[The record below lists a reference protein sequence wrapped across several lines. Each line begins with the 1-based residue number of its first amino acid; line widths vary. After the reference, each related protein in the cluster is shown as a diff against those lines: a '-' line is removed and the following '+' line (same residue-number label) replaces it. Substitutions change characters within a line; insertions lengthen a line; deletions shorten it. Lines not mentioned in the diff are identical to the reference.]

1 MKEEEILTTLNL
13 PKESWTLRTF
23 PFNQLETQLTL
34 PQRKL
39 FQEKLVSRGIRI
51 LATISERNTNILK
64 YESETEK
71 YEEIIF
77 FQIKVNQFSK
87 VKDIY
92 KTLASVMP
100 YPLII
105 IFNSEDSYKIIMSEH
120 VKTDNGYLKVTNMLE
135 TTETKKLNAYLCA
148 AELINLDKTSL
159 KTLYLDMMAKF
170 VAAESKEKYDASI
183 EGNNVELL
191 ELVAKLDKEIQQ
203 LVNKAKKEPQMNR
216 RIEYQL
222 KANKLKEERAKYLTK
237 EESQ

>member
-23 PFNQLETQLTL
+23 PFNQLEKQLTL

-39 FQEKLVSRGIRI
+39 FQERIEARGIRI

-71 YEEIIF
+71 YEEIIL
-77 FQIKVNQFSK
+77 FQIKVNQFDK

-92 KTLASVMP
+92 KTLASLMP

-105 IFNSEDSYKIIMSEH
+105 LFNSEDSYKIVMSEH
-120 VKTDNGYLKVTNMLE
+120 KKTDNGYLRVTNILE
-135 TTETKKLNAYLCA
+135 TTETINLNAYLSSA
-148 AELINLDKTSL
+148 YLDALDKTSFR
-159 KTLYLDMMAKF
+159 TFYLDMMAKF

-183 EGNNVELL
+183 EDNKVELL
-191 ELVAKLDKEIQQ
+191 ELVMKLDKEIQQ
-203 LVNKAKKEPQMNR
+203 LVNKAKKEPQLNR

-222 KANKLKEERAKYLTK
+222 KANKLKEERAKYLIK
-237 EESQ
+237 EES

>member
-1 MKEEEILTTLNL
+1 MKEEEILTILNL

-23 PFNQLETQLTL
+23 PFNQLEKQLTL
-34 PQRKL
+34 SQRKL
-39 FQEKLVSRGIRI
+39 FQERIVARGIRI

-71 YEEIIF
+71 YEEIIL
-77 FQIKVNQFSK
+77 FQIKVNQFNK

-92 KTLASVMP
+92 KTLASLMP

-105 IFNSEDSYKIIMSEH
+105 LFNSEDSYKIVMSEH
-120 VKTDNGYLKVTNMLE
+120 EKTDNGYLKGTNILE
-135 TTETKKLNAYLCA
+135 TTETINLNAYLSSA
-148 AELINLDKTSL
+148 NLDALDKTSL
-159 KTLYLDMMAKF
+159 RTFYLDMMAKF

-183 EGNNVELL
+183 EDNKVELL
-191 ELVAKLDKEIQQ
+191 ELVMKLDKEIQQ
-203 LVNKAKKEPQMNR
+203 LVNKAKKEPQLNR

-222 KANKLKEERAKYLTK
+222 KANKLKEEREKYLTK

>member
-13 PKESWTLRTF
+13 PKEAWTLRTF
-23 PFNQLETQLTL
+23 PFNQLEKQLTL

-39 FQEKLVSRGIRI
+39 FQEKIVSRGIRI

-64 YESETEK
+64 YDSETEK
-71 YEEIIF
+71 YEEIIL

-105 IFNSEDSYKIIMSEH
+105 IFNSDDRYKIIMSEH
-120 VKTDNGYLKVTNMLE
+120 EKTDNGYLRATNMLE
-135 TTETKKLNAYLCA
+135 TTETKNLDAYLCA
-148 AELINLDKTSL
+148 AELINLDKTTL

-183 EGNNVELL
+183 EGNKIELL
-191 ELVAKLDKEIQQ
+191 ELVMKLDKEIQQ
-203 LVNKAKKEPQMNR
+203 LVNKAKKEPQLNR

-237 EESQ
+237 EESL

>member
-23 PFNQLETQLTL
+23 PFNQLGKQLTL

-39 FQEKLVSRGIRI
+39 FQERIVARGIRI

-71 YEEIIF
+71 YEEIIL
-77 FQIKVNQFSK
+77 FQIKVNQFNK

-92 KTLASVMP
+92 KTLASLMP

-105 IFNSEDSYKIIMSEH
+105 LFNSEDSYKIVMSEH
-120 VKTDNGYLKVTNMLE
+120 KKADNGYLRVTNILE
-135 TTETKKLNAYLCA
+135 TTETINLNAYLSSA
-148 AELINLDKTSL
+148 NLDALDKTSFR
-159 KTLYLDMMAKF
+159 TFYLDMMAKF

-183 EGNNVELL
+183 EDNKVELL
-191 ELVAKLDKEIQQ
+191 ELVMKLDKEIQQ
-203 LVNKAKKEPQMNR
+203 LVNKAKKEPQLNR

-237 EESQ
+237 EES

>member
-23 PFNQLETQLTL
+23 PFNQLEKQLTL

-39 FQEKLVSRGIRI
+39 FQERIVARGIRI

-71 YEEIIF
+71 YEEIIL
-77 FQIKVNQFSK
+77 FQIKVNQFNK
-87 VKDIY
+87 VKDVY
-92 KTLASVMP
+92 KTLASLMP

-105 IFNSEDSYKIIMSEH
+105 LFNSEDSYKIVMSEH
-120 VKTDNGYLKVTNMLE
+120 KKTDNDYLRVTNILE
-135 TTETKKLNAYLCA
+135 TTETINLNAYLSSA
-148 AELINLDKTSL
+148 NLDALDKTSFR
-159 KTLYLDMMAKF
+159 TFYLDMMAKF

-183 EGNNVELL
+183 EDNKVELL
-191 ELVAKLDKEIQQ
+191 ELVMKLDKEIQQ
-203 LVNKAKKEPQMNR
+203 LVNKAKKEPQLNR

-237 EESQ
+237 EES

>member
-1 MKEEEILTTLNL
+1 MKEEEILSTLNL

-23 PFNQLETQLTL
+23 PFNQLEKQLTL

-71 YEEIIF
+71 YEEIIL
-77 FQIKVNQFSK
+77 FQIKVIKFSK

-105 IFNSEDSYKIIMSEH
+105 IFNSEDSNKIIMSEH
-120 VKTDNGYLKVTNMLE
+120 EKTDNGYLRVTNMFE
-135 TTETKKLNAYLCA
+135 TTETKNLKTYLSA
-148 AELINLDKTSL
+148 ANLKNLDKTSL

-183 EGNNVELL
+183 EGNKVELL
-191 ELVAKLDKEIQQ
+191 ELVMKLDKEIQQ

-237 EESQ
+237 EES

>member
-23 PFNQLETQLTL
+23 PFNQLEKQLTL

-39 FQEKLVSRGIRI
+39 FQERIVARGIRI

-71 YEEIIF
+71 YEEIILF
-77 FQIKVNQFSK
+77 KIKVNQFNK

-92 KTLASVMP
+92 KTLASLMP

-105 IFNSEDSYKIIMSEH
+105 LFNSEDSYKIVMSEH
-120 VKTDNGYLKVTNMLE
+120 KKIDNGYLRVTNILE
-135 TTETKKLNAYLCA
+135 TTETINLNAYLSSA
-148 AELINLDKTSL
+148 NLDALDKTSFR
-159 KTLYLDMMAKF
+159 TFYLDMMAKF

-183 EGNNVELL
+183 EDNKVELL
-191 ELVAKLDKEIQQ
+191 ELVMKLDKEIQQ
-203 LVNKAKKEPQMNR
+203 LVNKAKKEPQLNR

>member
-1 MKEEEILTTLNL
+1 MKKEEILTTLNL

-23 PFNQLETQLTL
+23 PFNQLEKQLTL

-39 FQEKLVSRGIRI
+39 FQERIVPRGIRI

-71 YEEIIF
+71 YEEIIL
-77 FQIKVNQFSK
+77 FQIKVNQFNK

-105 IFNSEDSYKIIMSEH
+105 LFNNEDSYKIIMSEH
-120 VKTDNGYLKVTNMLE
+120 EKTDNGYLRVTNMLE
-135 TTETKKLNAYLCA
+135 TTVTINLNRYLSSA
-148 AELINLDKTSL
+148 NLNGLDKTSL
-159 KTLYLDMMAKF
+159 KTVYLDMMARF

-183 EGNNVELL
+183 EGNKVELL
-191 ELVAKLDKEIQQ
+191 ELVMKLDKEIQQ
-203 LVNKAKKEPQMNR
+203 LVNKAKKEPQLNR

-237 EESQ
+237 EES

>member
-23 PFNQLETQLTL
+23 PFNQLEKQLTL
-34 PQRKL
+34 SQRKL
-39 FQEKLVSRGIRI
+39 FQEKIVSRGIRI

-64 YESETEK
+64 YDSETEK
-71 YEEIIF
+71 YEEIIL

-92 KTLASVMP
+92 KILSSVMP

-120 VKTDNGYLKVTNMLE
+120 EKTDNGYLKVTNMLE
-135 TTETKKLNAYLCA
+135 TTETKNLDAYLCA

-203 LVNKAKKEPQMNR
+203 FVNKARKEPQMNR

-237 EESQ
+237 EESL

>member
-23 PFNQLETQLTL
+23 PFNQLEKQLTL

-39 FQEKLVSRGIRI
+39 FQERIVPRGIRI

-71 YEEIIF
+71 YEEIIL
-77 FQIKVNQFSK
+77 FQIKVNQLSK

-105 IFNSEDSYKIIMSEH
+105 IFNCENRYKIIMSKHE
-120 VKTDNGYLKVTNMLE
+120 KTDNGYLRVTNILE
-135 TTETKKLNAYLCA
+135 TTETKNLNAYLCA
-148 AELINLDKTSL
+148 AEMINLDKTSL

-170 VAAESKEKYDASI
+170 VAAESKEKYDTPI
-183 EGNNVELL
+183 EGNKVELL
-191 ELVAKLDKEIQQ
+191 ELVMKLDKEIQQ
-203 LVNKAKKEPQMNR
+203 LVNKAKKEPQLNR

-237 EESQ
+237 EES

>member
-23 PFNQLETQLTL
+23 PFNQLEKQLTL

-39 FQEKLVSRGIRI
+39 FQERIVPRGIRI

-71 YEEIIF
+71 YEEIIL
-77 FQIKVNQFSK
+77 FQIKVNELSK

-105 IFNSEDSYKIIMSEH
+105 IFNCEDRYKIIMSEH
-120 VKTDNGYLKVTNMLE
+120 EKTDNSYLRVTNMLE
-135 TTETKKLNAYLCA
+135 TTETINLNTYLSSA
-148 AELINLDKTSL
+148 NLDALDKTSL
-159 KTLYLDMMAKF
+159 KSLYLDMMAKF

-183 EGNNVELL
+183 EGNKVELL
-191 ELVAKLDKEIQQ
+191 ELVMKLDKEIQQ
-203 LVNKAKKEPQMNR
+203 LVNKAKKEPQLNR

>member
-1 MKEEEILTTLNL
+1 MKKEEILTTLNL

-23 PFNQLETQLTL
+23 PFNQLEKQLTL

-39 FQEKLVSRGIRI
+39 FQERIVPRGIRI

-71 YEEIIF
+71 YEEIIL
-77 FQIKVNQFSK
+77 FQIKVNQFNK

-105 IFNSEDSYKIIMSEH
+105 LFNNEDSYKIIMSEH
-120 VKTDNGYLKVTNMLE
+120 EKTDNGYLRVTNMLE
-135 TTETKKLNAYLCA
+135 TTVTINLNRYLSSA
-148 AELINLDKTSL
+148 NLNGLDKTSL
-159 KTLYLDMMAKF
+159 KTVYLDMMARF

-183 EGNNVELL
+183 EGNKVELL
-191 ELVAKLDKEIQQ
+191 ELVMKLDKEIQQ
-203 LVNKAKKEPQMNR
+203 LVNKAKKEPQLNR